1 MLRNALVESA
11 IHLQTCDLV
20 LHQQLATLQFHDL
33 KIIDRGMCPGFI
45 DFCLK
50 RPMPSF
56 EFRKMGFN
64 GHVVEFSF
72 CQTEP
77 DTKL

>member
-1 MLRNALVESA
+1 MS
-11 IHLQTCDLV
+11 
-20 LHQQLATLQFHDL
+20 
-33 KIIDRGMCPGFI
+33 PGFI

-56 EFRKMGFN
+56 EFRKMGLD

>member
-1 MLRNALVESA
+1 MS
-11 IHLQTCDLV
+11 
-20 LHQQLATLQFHDL
+20 
-33 KIIDRGMCPGFI
+33 PGFI
-45 DFCLK
+45 DFRLK

-72 CQTEP
+72 ARLNLTQNYNTRMGGIRRAF
-77 DTKL
+77 DAAMQ

>member
-1 MLRNALVESA
+1 M
-11 IHLQTCDLV
+11 
-20 LHQQLATLQFHDL
+20 
-33 KIIDRGMCPGFI
+33 GPGII

-72 CQTEP
+72 ARLNL
-77 DTKL
+77 TKTITREWAGYEGHLMLQCNNPRFA